1 MVQNLSQS
9 GNTSSPNANM
19 LGLGTPSGLG
29 IEGATPAGLAGLT
42 PALGGAQ
49 MMHTMSDL
57 GLTPSGGKRNED
69 EERRLKM
76 RRVLKSI
83 GSDKGRVSEEGIA
96 RVARRVGFANDIDA
110 EKLTPEEKERKVG
123 NRTITTA
130 GNAIVIE
137 IDLKNQVP
145 RSVQVLYS
153 TQTKALDEH
162 GAKAGTVL
170 MNDLKAPG
178 GVPLNAKLDRFA
190 LNLERLARMDRLSAG
205 GINCF
210 EAVSGL
216 YASLERLYEQE
227 KGAVKALLNPEIT
240 NIEEK
245 ADIEVMCKKSGK
257 PLVHAN
263 GKIGIEIAYWQ
274 DNRHINATKQEAPT
288 GSEMEIDKQDDKQ
301 GERSGEVQDQ
311 VFKLR
316 IEVESCSANLYPP
329 LRVSDAWVPDPLELP
344 APETGERIPWQ
355 DPTQTYAS
363 ANGVENG
370 GMVHGQLPDLRSIAR
385 LDPPIVVP
393 TMTAVN
399 IQTALGTPAVYSMS
413 QQYAEMLLGLIVEPL
428 GQQRPFMMGGKQS
441 VLSYKDGEETT
452 VQHVYKLE
460 NSRPDWGT
468 RIEQLPFSHPRQLV
482 ELLPTLR
489 QWACV
494 GSLLKAT
501 LGPHQEDN
509 AQADSIGLDGTAGDA
524 SDDSDLSD
532 LLMTMDTGLTDAI
545 QVNISLATAP
555 TPSLGITF
563 PTSSDL
569 GVANINIEVQANAD
583 ITVTNRESI
592 LADDNAIKT
601 DAMRLQEQRFAK
613 ALDVCGDLGV
623 WVEWVRTQSSPST

>member
-9 GNTSSPNANM
+9 GNTSSPSANM

-29 IEGATPAGLAGLT
+29 IGGVTPAGFDVLT

-69 EERRLKM
+69 EERRMKM
-76 RRVLKSI
+76 RKVLKSI
-83 GSDKGRVSEEGIA
+83 GRDKGRVSEEGIA

-123 NRTITTA
+123 NRPISTA
-130 GNAIVIE
+130 GNAIVVE

-145 RSVQVLYS
+145 RGVQVVYS

-178 GVPLNAKLDRFA
+178 GVSLNAKLDRFA

-227 KGAVKALLNPEIT
+227 KGAVKALLGPEIS

-245 ADIEVMCKKSGK
+245 ADVEVMCKKSGK
-257 PLVHAN
+257 PLVHAD

-274 DNRHINATKQEAPT
+274 DNRHINSTKQDRQT
-288 GSEMEIDKQDDKQ
+288 GTEMEIDGQDDKE
-301 GERSGEVQDQ
+301 GDHGNEDQDQ

-344 APETGERIPWQ
+344 AADSGEGIPWQ
-355 DPTQTYAS
+355 DPNQTYTS
-363 ANGVENG
+363 PNGVDNG
-370 GMVHGQLPDLRSIAR
+370 SMVHGQLPDLRFIAR

-399 IQTALGTPAVYSMS
+399 IQNALGTPAVYSTF
-413 QQYAEMLLGLIVEPL
+413 QQYAEMLLGSAVPL
-428 GQQRPFMMGGKQS
+428 GQQKSFTISAKQS

-452 VQHVYKLE
+452 VQHLYKLE
-460 NSRPDWGT
+460 NSRPDFGT

-501 LGPHQEDN
+501 LSNHQEDN
-509 AQADSIGLDGTAGDA
+509 VPAASNGVNGTTSDA
-524 SDDSDLSD
+524 NDDSELNDS
-532 LLMTMDTGLTDAI
+532 LMTMDTGPTDAI

-563 PTSSDL
+563 PTSSAI
-569 GVANINIEVQANAD
+569 GVANINIEIEANAD
-583 ITVTNRESI
+583 IAVTNRESI
-592 LADDNAIKT
+592 LADDSAIKT
-601 DAMRLQEQRFAK
+601 EAMRQQEQRLAK
-613 ALDVCGDLGV
+613 ALDVCADLGV
-623 WVEWVRTQSSPST
+623 WVEWVRSQSSS